1 MTYLRPF
8 YPIIPDEK
16 DYNRLEG
23 EFRRLVAYMHRL
35 EDQVC
40 RLQNAASGDLPD
52 FNAEAVR
59 KVRDRVSYLDGED
72 FLLEYIVRIEDE
84 LRSLRREHLRL
95 KSRLKLAG
103 LGEA

>member
-1 MTYLRPF
+1 VSYQRPF

-40 RLQNAASGDLPD
+40 QLQNAASGDPPD
-52 FNAEAVR
+52 LNAEAIR
-59 KVRDRVSYLDGED
+59 KVRDRVGYLDGED
-72 FLLEYIVRIEDE
+72 VLLEYILRIERE
-84 LRSLRREHLRL
+84 LRILRREHLRL